1 MHPRDQSSVRAR
13 SRSAFAIRPQVVRFN
28 LTTRAEER
36 PAEEEE
42 EVEENEL
49 QENRDEE

>member
-28 LTTRAEER
+28 LTTRAEKR
-36 PAEEEE
+36 PAEEE